1 MSSSG
6 FIDGVKTV
14 LTRIISTVRVPSLY
28 PNKDNTINRDDDAKR
43 SPLSAKHVAGFV
55 FHGNRSAAID
65 DRSISSFR
73 GELEEVIAF
82 WAVEFFNNL
91 SRERNP
97 GQY

>member
-6 FIDGVKTV
+6 CYSYVKTV
-14 LTRIISTVRVPSLY
+14 LTRIISIVRVLSLH

-55 FHGNRSAAID
+55 FHGNRSATID
-65 DRSISSFR
+65 DRSISSFS

-82 WAVEFFNNL
+82 
-91 SRERNP
+91 
-97 GQY
+97 